1 MIANALGPV
10 FLLILF
16 GALLRRINFPGA
28 EFWPGI
34 ERLTYYVAFPALLV
48 HRLALADFSNA
59 DFGRF
64 SVVICAAVFLTSALV
79 WLLKP
84 WASRNAADFT
94 SLFQGAI
101 RFNTYIG
108 LAVASALFGDP
119 GLVIAA
125 IAVAIMIPLVNILC
139 VITFTVAIESNGKH
153 PGDVL
158 KGLLTNPL
166 IVACLLGVAL
176 NISSVGLGGVWIEE
190 FLARLGAAALPL
202 GLLSVGVALSL
213 GTVRRDWP
221 TIVLASLLK
230 FGFFPALMLG
240 LAIWL
245 QLDVLSQ
252 QVLLLLACLPT
263 ASSAYILARQLGGN
277 AVMMANIIS
286 AQTLLA
292 FAAIPLWLLVAGS
305 LP

>member
-34 ERLTYYVAFPALLV
+34 ERLTYYIAFPALLV
-48 HRLALADFSNA
+48 HRLALADFSDA

-64 SVVICAAVFLTSALV
+64 ALVICTALLLTSALT
-79 WLLKP
+79 WLIKP
-84 WASRNAADFT
+84 WASDNAADFT

-108 LAVASALFGDP
+108 LAVASALFGDA

-125 IAVAIMIPLVNILC
+125 IAVSIMIPLVNVLSVICFSLATDGPGKSPAQVLSGIL
-139 VITFTVAIESNGKH
+139 S
-153 PGDVL
+153 
-158 KGLLTNPL
+158 NPL

-176 NISSVGLGGVWIEE
+176 NLSGLGLMGSWIETL
-190 FLARLGAAALPL
+190 LATLGSTALPL
-202 GLLSVGVALSL
+202 GLLAVGVALSL
-213 GTVRRDWP
+213 TTVKQDWP
-221 TIVLASLLK
+221 IIACSSMFK
-230 FGFFPALMLG
+230 FVVMPGLMLG
-240 LAIWL
+240 LATWW
-245 QLDVLSQ
+245 QLDLLSQ

-263 ASSAYILARQLGGN
+263 ATSAYILARQLGGN
-277 AVMMANIIS
+277 APMMANIIS

-292 FAAIPLWLLVAGS
+292 FVVIPVWLAMV
-305 LP
+305 

>member
-16 GALLRRINFPGA
+16 GALLRRINFPGT

-34 ERLTYYVAFPALLV
+34 ERLTYYIAFPALLV

-64 SVVICAAVFLTSALV
+64 ALVICAALLLTSALT
-79 WLLKP
+79 WALKP

-125 IAVAIMIPLVNILC
+125 IAVSIMIPLVNVLS
-139 VITFTVAIESNGKH
+139 VICFSLTIEGNGKT
-153 PGDVL
+153 PGGVL
-158 KGLLTNPL
+158 KGLLSNPL
-166 IVACLLGVAL
+166 IVACVLGVTL
-176 NISSVGLGGVWIEE
+176 NISGVGLGGAWIEGL
-190 FLARLGAAALPL
+190 LARLGSAALPL
-202 GLLSVGVALSL
+202 GLLAVGVALSL
-213 GTVRRDWP
+213 GTVRQDWS
-221 TIVLASLLK
+221 TIMLASVLK
-230 FGFFPALMLG
+230 FVVFPGLMLG
-240 LAIWL
+240 LATWW
-245 QLDVLSQ
+245 QLDLLSR

-263 ASSAYILARQLGGN
+263 ATSAYILSRQLGGN

-286 AQTLLA
+286 AQTLFA
-292 FAAIPLWLLVAGS
+292 FAVIPLWLLLVS
-305 LP
+305 HL

>member
-34 ERLTYYVAFPALLV
+34 ERLTYYIAFPALLV

-64 SVVICAAVFLTSALV
+64 ALVICAALALTSALT
-79 WLLKP
+79 WLLRP
-84 WASRNAADFT
+84 WVSRTAADFT

-125 IAVAIMIPLVNILC
+125 IAVSIMIPLVNVLC
-139 VITFTVAIESNGKH
+139 VICFSMVIDGSTRT
-153 PGDVL
+153 PGGVL
-158 KGLLTNPL
+158 KGLLRNPL
-166 IVACLLGVAL
+166 IIACVLGVVL
-176 NISSVGLGGVWIEE
+176 NISGVGLGGAWIEGL
-190 FLARLGAAALPL
+190 LARLGSAALPL
-202 GLLSVGVALSL
+202 GLLAVGVALSL
-213 GTVRRDWP
+213 GTVKQDWP
-221 TIVLASLLK
+221 TIVLASVLK
-230 FGFFPALMLG
+230 FIVFPGLMLG
-240 LAIWL
+240 LAIWW
-245 QLDVLSQ
+245 QLDLLSR

-263 ASSAYILARQLGGN
+263 ATSAYILSRQLGGN

-292 FAAIPLWLLVAGS
+292 FAVIPLWLL
-305 LP
+305 L